1 MPIYLRNDNSGIWYI
16 DFTTQS
22 GKRIRRSSGTTD
34 KTAAQELHDK
44 LKHESWRVDKLGDR
58 PNRTWDEACVRFLQ
72 EKGHKKSL
80 NDDKAKIRALV
91 TFRGKIL
98 TDLTRDFVMETINA
112 LEVADSTKNRY
123 AALIRAILNLC
134 AGEWEWIEKAPT
146 ISFKKEPRK
155 RIRWITTDEASR
167 LIEALP
173 EFYAD
178 MAEFSLMT
186 GLRQNNVLH
195 LEWSQVDMKRKIAW
209 IHPDQTKSGR
219 PLGVPLNDR
228 AVSVLQRQ
236 MFRHK
241 KYVFISNVTKG
252 PIESVSSKA
261 WNKALATAGITNFR
275 WHDMRHTWASWLV
288 QSGVPLMDLK
298 EMGGWETIEMV
309 QRYAHLAPQHL
320 HKNAML
326 LDFDVTNSAQLKN

>member
-1 MPIYLRNDNSGIWYI
+1 MPIYLRDNGIWYI
-16 DFTTQS
+16 DITTPS
-22 GKRIRRSSGTTD
+22 GGRIRRSAGTAD

-44 LKHESWRVDKLGDR
+44 LKHESWRVDKLGDK
-58 PNRTWDEACVRFLQ
+58 PSKTWDEACVRFIK
-72 EKGHKKSL
+72 EKAHKKSL
-80 NDDKAKIRALV
+80 ADDKAKIRAL
-91 TFRGKIL
+91 TSFRGRLL
-98 TDLTRDFVMETINA
+98 TDLSRDFIMRAIDGLDVTN
-112 LEVADSTKNRY
+112 STKNRY
-123 AALIRAILNLC
+123 GALIRTILNLC
-134 AGEWEWIEKAPT
+134 AGEWEWIDKAPT

-167 LIEALP
+167 LIAALP
-173 EFYAD
+173 QFYAD

-186 GLRQNNVLH
+186 GLRQYNVLT
-195 LEWSQVDMKRKIAW
+195 LEWSQVDMQRKTAW

-228 AVSVLQRQ
+228 AVAVLQRQ

-241 KYVFISNVTKG
+241 KYVFVSDVTKR
-252 PIESVSSKA
+252 PLESINSRT
-261 WNKALATAGITNFR
+261 WNKALETAEISDFR

-298 EMGGWETIEMV
+298 EMGGWETLEMV